1 MSLTLSP
8 VPALRGTVTV
18 PGDKSISHRAVMLG
32 ALAEG
37 TTHITG
43 FLMGEDCLS
52 TISCFRK
59 MGIDIEVSD
68 EEVVVHGAGLHGLKA
83 PTELLYTGNSGT
95 TTRLLCGILAGQPF
109 SSVLNG
115 DASIQKRPMG
125 RIIKPL
131 RLMGADIDGKDGNL
145 CPLTIHPAP
154 LSGIRY
160 ELPVASAQLKSAVLL
175 AGLFADGQTT
185 VVEPAASR
193 DHTERMLRGLGAKVE
208 TVGNVITLTPPDTL
222 RAVDVEVPGD
232 ISSAAYFL
240 VAGLILPD
248 SEIIIRNVGVNPTR
262 TGILDALDA
271 MGADIERL
279 NERGDVEPVCDLR
292 VRSSRLHGT
301 VIGGDI
307 IPRLIDELP
316 VLAVAAAFAEG
327 ETVIRDAQELKVK
340 ESNRIAAMT
349 TELSRTGADVRE
361 TEDGMVICGGKPLH
375 GADFLSYADHRVAMS
390 MAVCALAC
398 EGSSSIYDPA
408 CVAISYPTFFDTLDS
423 LKNNE
428 ASSRRSKL

>member
-1 MSLTLSP
+1 MSYPLSCAP
-8 VPALRGTVTV
+8 SLRGTVTV
-18 PGDKSISHRAVMLG
+18 PGDKSISHRAVMFG

-37 TTHITG
+37 DTHITG

-59 MGIDIEVSD
+59 MGVAIDVSD
-68 EEVVVHGAGLHGLKA
+68 DEVVVHGAGLHGLKA

-109 SSVLNG
+109 RSTLNG

-131 RLMGADIDGKDGNL
+131 RMMGASIDGKEGNL
-145 CPLTIHPAP
+145 CPLTIQPAA
-154 LSGIRY
+154 LKGIRY
-160 ELPVASAQLKSAVLL
+160 ELPVASAQLKSAILL

-185 VVEPAASR
+185 IVEPAASR
-193 DHTERMLRGLGAKVE
+193 DHTERMLRGLGANVE
-208 TVGNVITLTPPDTL
+208 TNDKAITLTPPETL
-222 RAVDVEVPGD
+222 HAVDVNVPGD

-248 SEIIIRNVGVNPTR
+248 SEITIRNVGVNPTR
-262 TGILDALDA
+262 TGILDALEA

-279 NERGDVEPVCDLR
+279 HERGDVEPVCDLR
-292 VRSSRLHGT
+292 VRSSKLHGAE
-301 VIGGDI
+301 IGGDI

-349 TELSRTGADVRE
+349 AELSRAGADVTE
-361 TEDGMVICGGKPLH
+361 TEDGMILRGGKQLH
-375 GADFLSYADHRVAMS
+375 GAAFTSYADHRVAMS
-390 MAVCALAC
+390 MAICALAC
-398 EGSSSIYDPA
+398 EGESSIDDPA
-408 CVAISYPTFFDTLDS
+408 CVAISYPTFFETLDS
-423 LKNNE
+423 LKSN
-428 ASSRRSKL
+428 S

>member
-1 MSLTLSP
+1 MSYPFT
-8 VPALRGTVTV
+8 PASSLRGTVTV

-37 TTHITG
+37 DTHITG

-59 MGIDIEVSD
+59 LGISIEVSSD
-68 EEVVVHGAGLHGLKA
+68 EVIVHGAGMHGLKA
-83 PTELLYTGNSGT
+83 PAELLYTGNSGT

-109 SSVLNG
+109 ASVLNG

-131 RLMGADIDGKDGNL
+131 RMMGASIDGKDGNL
-145 CPLTIHPAP
+145 CPLTIRPAV
-154 LSGIRY
+154 LRGIRY
-160 ELPVASAQLKSAVLL
+160 ELPVASAQLKSAILL

-193 DHTERMLRGLGAKVE
+193 DHTERMLRGLGAKVK
-208 TVGNVITLTPPDTL
+208 TDGKTITLTPPQAL
-222 RAVDVEVPGD
+222 RAVDVDVPGD

-248 SEIIIRNVGVNPTR
+248 SEILIRNVGINPTR
-262 TGILDALDA
+262 TGILDALEA

-279 NERGDVEPVCDLR
+279 HERGGVEPVCDLR

-349 TELSRTGADVRE
+349 AELSRTGADVQE
-361 TEDGMVICGGKPLH
+361 TDDGMMIRGGKRLH
-375 GADFLSYADHRVAMS
+375 GAAFTSYADHRVAMS

-398 EGSSSIYDPA
+398 EGGSSIDDPA
-408 CVAISYPTFFDTLDS
+408 CVAISYPTFFETLDS
-423 LKNNE
+423 LKNN
-428 ASSRRSKL
+428 S